1 MAQLTPGVSINSGDI
16 VTRQTIYDLVRL
28 AGLSGIQASD
38 LDAGTLTIVSQSL
51 PPTSITPGMLW
62 WNQTEQLMMVYTDM
76 IDDTGC
82 SVWLAFGPDRFDV
95 ALYAEEPIPYGA
107 AVVPGRTGG
116 IRAVRLP
123 PHPSEYV
130 ATGATVSRF
139 MSLQVLGLNQE
150 TQHGLGGTFSAPTTP
165 SGGWFR
171 CATVGIA
178 RGWAPVYRSVAQF
191 GTDANSWVTPACGL
205 SGLSGPSGT
214 SDIRGAIVN
223 AHGTNGDFTTGG
235 IEPFSF
241 FARSLHRIRN
251 DSNTSSGCWGRYML
265 VGPRWR

>member
-28 AGLSGIQASD
+28 ASIGTVQESD
-38 LDAGTLTIVSQSL
+38 LDAGVLTIVSQSL
-51 PPTSITPGMLW
+51 PPTAILPGMLW

-76 IDDTGC
+76 IDNTGC
-82 SVWLAFGPDRFDV
+82 SVWLSIGPDRFDV
-95 ALYAEEPIPYGA
+95 AMYAEEPIPFGA

-150 TQHGLGGTFSAPTTP
+150 TRHGQGGTFSAPTTA
-165 SGGWFR
+165 SGSWFR
-171 CATVGIA
+171 CATLGIA
-178 RGWAPVYRSVAQF
+178 RGWAPVYRVVNEF
-191 GTDANSWVTPACGL
+191 GTESNAWVCPASGW

-223 AHGTNGDFTTGG
+223 FSGANGDFVTSLD
-235 IEPFSF
+235 PMSF
-241 FARSLHRIRN
+241 FARSLYRIRN
-251 DSNTSSGCWGRYML
+251 DSNTSSGCWGRYL
-265 VGPRWR
+265 LTGPRWR